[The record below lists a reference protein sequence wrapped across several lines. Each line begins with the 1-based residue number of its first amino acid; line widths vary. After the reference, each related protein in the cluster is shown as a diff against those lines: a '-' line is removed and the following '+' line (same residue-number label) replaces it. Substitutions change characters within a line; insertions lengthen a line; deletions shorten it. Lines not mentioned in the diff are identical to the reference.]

1 MHLPRLI
8 GRRPA
13 TALATAFAAIGLLV
27 AIVAPAA
34 AADSAA
40 EATRA
45 VPLRVH
51 AKPDPLRKS
60 GHDPYVAFALTGAK
74 VGQKYRIE
82 QLEGPAST
90 NCLSALTTEWTPAF
104 KGGKVAFD
112 LEPVTSGKYYDFPG
126 YEPCHGTY
134 VLKLERR
141 ASSASQPTL
150 RRFSFDYPSFK
161 IRSLPLRPS

>member
-1 MHLPRLI
+1 MLRKSLYANL
-8 GRRPA
+8 RPA
-13 TALATAFAAIGLLV
+13 RTLAFALAAISLLV
-27 AIVAPAA
+27 TLVSPA
-34 AADSAA
+34 AADSAGA
-40 EATRA
+40 ASRPTA
-45 VPLRVH
+45 VHVH

-82 QLEGPAST
+82 QLEGPASK

-104 KGGKVAFD
+104 KGGKVTFS

-126 YEPCHGTY
+126 YEPCHGRY
-134 VLKLERR
+134 ILKLERR

-150 RRFSFDYPSFK
+150 RRFSFDYPSFR
-161 IRSLPLRPS
+161 IRYLAPRP

>member
-1 MHLPRLI
+1 MHQSVYAN
-8 GRRPA
+8 RRPA
-13 TALATAFAAIGLLV
+13 RILAIALAAIGLLV
-27 AIVAPAA
+27 TLVAPA

-45 VPLRVH
+45 VPVHVH

-74 VGQKYRIE
+74 VAQKYRIE
-82 QLEGPAST
+82 QLEGPASK

-126 YEPCHGTY
+126 YEPCHGRY
-134 VLKLERR
+134 ILKLERR
-141 ASSASQPTL
+141 ASSVSQPTL

-161 IRSLPLRPS
+161 IRYLPTRPS